1 MAPLLRR
8 LGNHPGGW
16 WVGPL
21 VVGRVGGWV
30 RWLIEFVGFMDGFTF
45 LFLCVGWRVGMFFRH
60 TVPEVC

>member
-45 LFLCVGWRVGMFFRH
+45 LFFICRVAGGN
-60 TVPEVC
+60 VL